1 MRKIILDT
9 ETTGLN
15 PSSDRIIE
23 IACVELVNEIP
34 TGKVFHKY
42 YNPGDVVIPEQAE
55 NIHGLSNDFLKSY
68 ELFDNNIKE
77 VLDFIDDCHLI
88 IHNASFDLS
97 MINSAL
103 ERMELKK
110 IEESSATCT
119 VRMARKMFPGSK
131 VNLNALCRRYDISL
145 ANREKHDAV
154 TDCFLLSQVY
164 IELIGGKQ
172 HKFSFDDEKNIK
184 PTEEKNNINYCSKKT
199 PIVLLNED
207 EIKNHENIRKQ
218 IKNSIWDKIN
228 T

>member
-23 IACVELVNEIP
+23 IACVEMINEIP

-42 YNPGDVVIPEQAE
+42 YNPGNVVIPEQAE
-55 NIHGLSNDFLKSY
+55 NIHGLSNEFLKDY
-68 ELFDNNIKE
+68 KLFDDNIDE
-77 VLDFIDDCHLI
+77 VLDFIDNCQLI
-88 IHNASFDLS
+88 IHNASFDLA

-103 ERMELKK
+103 ERMHLKK
-110 IEESSATCT
+110 IEESSALCT

-131 VNLNALCRRYDISL
+131 VNLNALCRRFDISL

-172 HKFSFDDEKNIK
+172 HKFNFDNESLN
-184 PTEEKNNINYCSKKT
+184 
-199 PIVLLNED
+199 LNEEQND
-207 EIKNHENIRKQ
+207 
-218 IKNSIWDKIN
+218 IN
-228 T
+228 LSLIHI

>member
-15 PSSDRIIE
+15 PFSDRIIE
-23 IACVELVNEIP
+23 IACVELFNETP

-42 YNPGDVVIPEQAE
+42 YNPGEVVIPEQAE
-55 NIHGLSNDFLKSY
+55 NIHGLSNDFLKDY
-68 ELFDNNIKE
+68 ELFDNSIKE
-77 VLDFIDDCHLI
+77 VLDFIDDCQLI
-88 IHNASFDLS
+88 IHNASFDLA

-103 ERMELKK
+103 VRMNFKK
-110 IEESSATCT
+110 IKESSATCT
-119 VRMARKMFPGSK
+119 VQMARKKFPGSK
-131 VNLNALCRRYDISL
+131 VNLNALCRRFDISL

-172 HKFSFDDEKNIK
+172 HKFSFDENNINLM
-184 PTEEKNNINYCSKKT
+184 EEKSNVNYCSKKT
-199 PIVLLNED
+199 PIISLNED

-228 T
+228 F

>member
-9 ETTGLN
+9 ETTGLS

-42 YNPGDVVIPEQAE
+42 YNPGDIVISEQAE
-55 NIHGLSNDFLKSY
+55 NIHGLSNGFLKDF
-68 ELFDNNIKE
+68 ELFDNSIEE
-77 VLDFIDDCHLI
+77 VLDFIDGCQLI

-103 ERMELKK
+103 ERMNLKK

-119 VRMARKMFPGSK
+119 VQMARKIFPGRK
-131 VNLNALCRRYDISL
+131 VNLNALCRRFDISL
-145 ANREKHDAV
+145 VNREKHDAV

-172 HKFSFDDEKNIK
+172 HKFSFDEKNIK
-184 PTEEKNNINYCSKKT
+184 PLEEKSNANHCVKQT
-199 PIVLLNED
+199 PIISLDEN
-207 EIKNHENIRKQ
+207 EIKNHEKIKKQ

-228 T
+228 I